1 MQSVKTFFEQ
11 RKGAPYNGTVYIVHL
26 IMQDP
31 YRSDWTCS
39 CIATTKCYKI
49 LESLSNTKFPLKW
62 HFEKTYGLS
71 S

>member
-1 MQSVKTFFEQ
+1 MEL
-11 RKGAPYNGTVYIVHL
+11 YIVAHL
-26 IMQDP
+26 IMQGL

-39 CIATTKCYKI
+39 CVATTKWHKI

-62 HFEKTYGLS
+62 HFGKKKKNYLLS